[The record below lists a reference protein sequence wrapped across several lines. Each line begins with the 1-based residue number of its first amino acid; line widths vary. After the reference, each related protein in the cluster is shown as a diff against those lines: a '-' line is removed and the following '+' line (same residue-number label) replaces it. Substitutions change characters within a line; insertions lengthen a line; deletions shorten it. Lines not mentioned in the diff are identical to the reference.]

1 MGSSKQER
9 ASSVTISG
17 MSKYWDPAWQKPTVI
32 FSGQVSGQPD
42 VEALERAVRQGEQ
55 AGYEI
60 PEHAYIDCSRK
71 DGLLRVATV
80 GPDYTVL
87 VAANDR
93 VRAADLQREIGR
105 LTFYFICSRPR
116 IIAVE
121 EECGV
126 DDGALTL
133 TFDAL
138 LDDGSTQRMTL
149 TKDIPDG
156 VDAGPISYEA
166 GGAVLLRG
174 PQGAQQRQQA
184 ALLAQ
189 MFFAPLREAWT
200 PSLFDLRIHYI
211 GRARGQTR
219 QTCALDRLEAHPKY
233 VEAMEQI
240 LHSQHRNRDVWL
252 ILASGT
258 TMHLMTGHSD
268 RTVDRRQL
276 EAGDERARRLLSE
289 DNRIDLTE
297 ALLINYFKPP
307 LNDQHT
313 GELDLRGAVLERV
326 RRAEITGLAL
336 TFATDDLRVAAYTEE
351 IPPGLYH
358 ARMTCL

>member
-1 MGSSKQER
+1 MSKPGASGER
-9 ASSVTISG
+9 HNDGV
-17 MSKYWDPAWQKPTVI
+17 SKYWDPAWRQPTVI
-32 FSGQVSGQPD
+32 FSGRHD
-42 VEALERAVRQGEQ
+42 VDTLAQAADEGAQ
-55 AGYEI
+55 AGFAI
-60 PEHAYIDCSRK
+60 PKDAYKDCSRK

-93 VRAADLQREIGR
+93 VRAADLQRQIGR
-105 LTFYFICSRPR
+105 LTLYFICSRPR
-116 IIAVE
+116 IVAVE

-126 DDGALTL
+126 ANQALTL

-138 LDDGSTQRMTL
+138 LDDGSTQRMSRTN
-149 TKDIPDG
+149 DIPDG
-156 VDAGPISYEA
+156 VDVGPIGYEA

-174 PQGAQQRQQA
+174 PRDAQVRQQA

-189 MFFAPLREAWT
+189 MHLAPPRETWH

-211 GRARGQTR
+211 GRARGQIR

-233 VEAMEQI
+233 IEAMEQI
-240 LHSQHRNRDVWL
+240 LHSEHRNRDVWL

-258 TMHLMTGHSD
+258 TMHLMTGHSNRAID
-268 RTVDRRQL
+268 PTQL

-313 GELDLRGAVLERV
+313 GDLNLKGTVLEKV

-336 TFATDDLRVAAYTEE
+336 ALATDDLRVAAFTEE
-351 IPPGLYH
+351 IPPRLYH
-358 ARMTCL
+358 AKMTCL

>member
-1 MGSSKQER
+1 LSKSGANWER
-9 ASSVTISG
+9 HNDGVP
-17 MSKYWDPAWQKPTVI
+17 KYWDPAWQQPTVI
-32 FSGQVSGQPD
+32 FSGRHD
-42 VEALERAVRQGEQ
+42 VETLAHAVDEGAQ
-55 AGYEI
+55 AGFEI
-60 PEHAYIDCSRK
+60 SEDAYKDCSRK

-80 GPDYTVL
+80 GPDYIVQ

-93 VRAADLQREIGR
+93 VRAADLQRQIGR

-116 IIAVE
+116 IVAVE

-126 DDGALTL
+126 DDQALTL

-138 LDDGSTQRMTL
+138 LDDGSTQRMSRTL
-149 TKDIPDG
+149 DIPDG
-156 VDAGPISYEA
+156 VEVGPIGYEA

-174 PQGAQQRQQA
+174 AEDAQQRQQA

-189 MFFAPLREAWT
+189 MYFAPPRETWR

-233 VEAMEQI
+233 IEAMEQI
-240 LHSQHRNRDVWL
+240 LHSEHRNRDVWL

-258 TMHLMTGHSD
+258 TMHLTTGHSD
-268 RTVDRRQL
+268 QAIDPTQL

-313 GELDLRGAVLERV
+313 GQLNLKGTVLEKV

-336 TFATDDLRVAAYTEE
+336 ALATDDLRVAAFTEE
-351 IPPGLYH
+351 ISPRLYH
-358 ARMTCL
+358 AQITCL

>member
-1 MGSSKQER
+1 MTG
-9 ASSVTISG
+9 V
-17 MSKYWDPAWQKPTVI
+17 SKYWDPAWQQPTVI
-32 FSGQVSGQPD
+32 FSGRHD
-42 VEALERAVRQGEQ
+42 VETLAQAVDEGAQ
-55 AGYEI
+55 AGFEI
-60 PEHAYIDCSRK
+60 PEDTYKDCSRK

-80 GPDYTVL
+80 GPDYTVQ

-93 VRAADLQREIGR
+93 VRAADLQRQIGR

-116 IIAVE
+116 IVAVE
-121 EECGV
+121 EECGI
-126 DDGALTL
+126 DDGRLTL

-138 LDDGSTQRMTL
+138 LDDGSPQRMSRTM
-149 TKDIPDG
+149 DIPDG
-156 VDAGPISYEA
+156 VDVGSIGYEA

-174 PQGAQQRQQA
+174 PRGAQVRQQA

-189 MFFAPLREAWT
+189 TYFAPLTETWT

-211 GRARGQTR
+211 GRARGQAR

-233 VEAMEQI
+233 IEAMEQI
-240 LHSQHRNRDVWL
+240 LHSAHRNRDVWL

-258 TMHLMTGHSD
+258 TMHLMTGHSNRAID
-268 RTVDRRQL
+268 PTQL
-276 EAGDERARRLLSE
+276 EAGDKRARRLLGE
-289 DNRIDLTE
+289 NTRIDLTE

-313 GELDLRGAVLERV
+313 RELYLKGRVLEKV

-336 TFATDDLRVAAYTEE
+336 FLATDDLRVAAFTEE
-351 IPPGLYH
+351 IPPRLYH
-358 ARMTCL
+358 TKITCL